1 MSESTL
7 SVDSEGSTIAYCH
20 DLDRQKSAIELDE
33 SFEQVLL
40 THHYVP
46 DHEPAPYTVISDDE
60 EDSVVNIVIE
70 GHSESAVLVEQEIGQ
85 SEDFDV
91 TGHENS
97 IVAEGSSEQT
107 HVSNHIP
114 DPVELHLSRT
124 SYATLQ
130 VTLLICLSIG
140 WSFSLSVD
148 FQAIVILRC
157 LLSFIVFIRNFV

>member
-33 SFEQVLL
+33 LFEQVLL

-114 DPVELHLSRT
+114 DPVKLHLSRLI
-124 SYATLQ
+124 S
-130 VTLLICLSIG
+130 VHERLL
-140 WSFSLSVD
+140 D
-148 FQAIVILRC
+148 Y
-157 LLSFIVFIRNFV
+157 